1 MMHICIQSACKVVG
15 WLRAK
20 TLLRA
25 HGENG
30 TWKSAVE
37 CLMRKKS
44 YSHNLIA
51 LNYNFFSSS
60 SEEGARAV
68 LSNKKNFFNIMPED
82 TSVIFFSIS
91 LYVVSDDDAST
102 SNSTKT
108 TLSIGKMSLLL
119 QHQNR
124 KCIPGYLGTYLSMQ
138 LSQ

>member
-20 TLLRA
+20 TLPRA

-68 LSNKKNFFNIMPED
+68 LSNKKNPFFNIMPED
-82 TSVIFFSIS
+82 TSVIFFDSASI
-91 LYVVSDDDAST
+91 LCRMMPALVILQ
-102 SNSTKT
+102 KQH
-108 TLSIGKMSLLL
+108 SIGKMSLLL

-124 KCIPGYLGTYLSMQ
+124 ECIPGYLGTYLSMQ